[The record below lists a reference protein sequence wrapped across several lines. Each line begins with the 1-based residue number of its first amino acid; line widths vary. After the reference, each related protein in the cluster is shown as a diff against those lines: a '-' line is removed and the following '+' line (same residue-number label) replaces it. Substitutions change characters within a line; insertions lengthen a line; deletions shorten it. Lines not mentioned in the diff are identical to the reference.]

1 MPMKNALFLK
11 MRSFELV
18 MQFVL
23 MQRTA
28 KKDRKAKQNH
38 FVYLRCVYFFLG
50 PNIGAPMFEPVRRT
64 LAAFWIFW
72 TKSMPG

>member
-1 MPMKNALFLK
+1 MPMKNALFFR

-28 KKDRKAKQNH
+28 KKDRKAKTES
-38 FVYLRCVYFFLG
+38 LCVSEMRLLLLG
-50 PNIGAPMFEPVRRT
+50 AEHRGTNV
-64 LAAFWIFW
+64 
-72 TKSMPG
+72 